1 MARKRKAGDGTV
13 RQRKDGRWEGRIVI
27 GYDDN
32 GYPKTKNVLAKTKK
46 ECVEKLQKLKEE
58 CGGLKPEKVRPEM
71 PFGDWLTYWYEN
83 HSKPKI
89 RPTTQ
94 ETYESRIRLHI
105 IPEIGD
111 IPLNK
116 LTQNDLQQF
125 YGRLKK
131 NGRKR
136 FADKYGEGLS
146 DRMVRMCHA
155 TCRSALEKAVQ
166 DGLIRVNPAI
176 GCKLPPARKGEM
188 NLLSRESMQKLLIQ
202 AKEEKY
208 YELFLLEFA
217 TGLRLGKLTALQWED
232 LNLTTGELRI
242 SEQAVVI
249 GSEVVVT
256 EPRTKAAVRTLLL
269 PPKVLEVFRE
279 YRNRNPSRWLFPSP
293 KKEDSPL
300 LPSVVRQRLHRLLD
314 HAGCERVR
322 FHDLRHTFATNAL
335 AHGMDI
341 KTLSTILGHVSAATT
356 LNTYSHITEEMRRQ
370 AAAKIDAGIAKA
382 QPLPAEE
389 NALQERTMT
398 DFQARKRWSRRTA

>member
-32 GYPKTKNVLAKTKK
+32 GYPKTKNVLARTKK
-46 ECVEKLQKLKEE
+46 ECVEKLQKLKVD

-131 NGRKR
+131 SGRKR
-136 FADKYGEGLS
+136 FTDKYGEGLS

-176 GCKLPPARKGEM
+176 GCKLPPKKAREMQVLTREELPAVSHSGEVRG
-188 NLLSRESMQKLLIQ
+188 LLR
-202 AKEEKY
+202 
-208 YELFLLEFA
+208 
-217 TGLRLGKLTALQWED
+217 G
-232 LNLTTGELRI
+232 
-242 SEQAVVI
+242 
-249 GSEVVVT
+249 
-256 EPRTKAAVRTLLL
+256 
-269 PPKVLEVFRE
+269 
-279 YRNRNPSRWLFPSP
+279 
-293 KKEDSPL
+293 
-300 LPSVVRQRLHRLLD
+300 LPS
-314 HAGCERVR
+314 G
-322 FHDLRHTFATNAL
+322 
-335 AHGMDI
+335 
-341 KTLSTILGHVSAATT
+341 LGNRSAPGRADG
-356 LNTYSHITEEMRRQ
+356 
-370 AAAKIDAGIAKA
+370 AAMGR
-382 QPLPAEE
+382 PEL
-389 NALQERTMT
+389 
-398 DFQARKRWSRRTA
+398 